1 MDTKEKILFNALE
14 MFSQT
19 GYNTV
24 SIRDIAGA
32 VDIKESSIYYHFKN
46 KQDIFDSIVER
57 YENHIKGLMDILNTA
72 VIDMDS
78 TKQLSL
84 SITFQVIKDYYFEK
98 YLFDPFCNQVMRLM
112 MIEQFHN
119 EAIRNI
125 YNRYL
130 FELPE
135 KIQTETFRMV
145 SRSGVMSEGDA
156 VRISR
161 MFFSVMTM
169 LTFRYMLN
177 GDLTET
183 KKKVFCTEALSL
195 FGTFLGGDVKNG

>member
-161 MFFSVMTM
+161 MFF
-169 LTFRYMLN
+169 L
-177 GDLTET
+177 
-183 KKKVFCTEALSL
+183 
-195 FGTFLGGDVKNG
+195 

>member
-24 SIRDIAGA
+24 SIRDIAEA

-78 TKQLSL
+78 TKPLSL
-84 SITFQVIKDYYFEK
+84 SITFQAMKDYYFEK

-125 YNRYL
+125 
-130 FELPE
+130 
-135 KIQTETFRMV
+135 
-145 SRSGVMSEGDA
+145 
-156 VRISR
+156 
-161 MFFSVMTM
+161 
-169 LTFRYMLN
+169 
-177 GDLTET
+177 
-183 KKKVFCTEALSL
+183 
-195 FGTFLGGDVKNG
+195 

>member
-183 KKKVFCTEALSL
+183 KKKVFAQRLFRFSVLFWEAM
-195 FGTFLGGDVKNG
+195 

>member
-1 MDTKEKILFNALE
+1 MDTKESILVNALE
-14 MFSQT
+14 MFAQT

-24 SIRDIAGA
+24 SIRDIAGT
-32 VDIKESSIYYHFKN
+32 VGIKESSIYYHFKN
-46 KQDIFDSIVER
+46 KQDILDSIIDR
-57 YENHIKGLMDILNTA
+57 YESHIKELTDILNTA
-72 VIDMDS
+72 VINMDS
-78 TKQLSL
+78 TRPL
-84 SITFQVIKDYYFEK
+84 TFQPMKDYFFEK

-112 MIEQFHN
+112 TIEQFHN
-119 EAIRNI
+119 ETIQNI

-135 KIQTETFRMV
+135 KIQMETFRML
-145 SRSGVMSEGDA
+145 SRNGIMSEGDA

-169 LTFRYMLN
+169 LIFRYLLN

-183 KKKVFCTEALSL
+183 KKKVFCTEVLSF
-195 FGTFLGGDVKNG
+195 FGTLGGEGKNV

>member
-24 SIRDIAGA
+24 SIRDIAEA

-78 TKQLSL
+78 TKPLSL
-84 SITFQVIKDYYFEK
+84 SITFQAMKDYYFEK

-135 KIQTETFRMV
+135 KIQTETFRMI

-156 VRISR
+156 VKTSR

-169 LTFRYMLN
+169 LTFRYLLN

-183 KKKVFCTEALSL
+183 KKKVFCTEALSF

>member
-1 MDTKEKILFNALE
+1 M
-14 MFSQT
+14 
-19 GYNTV
+19 
-24 SIRDIAGA
+24 
-32 VDIKESSIYYHFKN
+32 
-46 KQDIFDSIVER
+46 
-57 YENHIKGLMDILNTA
+57 NTA

-78 TKQLSL
+78 TKPLSL
-84 SITFQVIKDYYFEK
+84 SITFQAMKDYYFEK

-135 KIQTETFRMV
+135 KIQTETFRMI

-156 VRISR
+156 VRTSR
-161 MFFSVMTM
+161 MFFSVRIRPLQLIENM
-169 LTFRYMLN
+169 
-177 GDLTET
+177 
-183 KKKVFCTEALSL
+183 V
-195 FGTFLGGDVKNG
+195 

>member
-24 SIRDIAGA
+24 SIRDIAEA

-78 TKQLSL
+78 TKPLSL
-84 SITFQVIKDYYFEK
+84 SITFQAMKDYYFEK

-112 MIEQFHN
+112 R
-119 EAIRNI
+119 IRPVQI
-125 YNRYL
+125 
-130 FELPE
+130 
-135 KIQTETFRMV
+135 
-145 SRSGVMSEGDA
+145 G
-156 VRISR
+156 
-161 MFFSVMTM
+161 
-169 LTFRYMLN
+169 
-177 GDLTET
+177 
-183 KKKVFCTEALSL
+183 
-195 FGTFLGGDVKNG
+195 